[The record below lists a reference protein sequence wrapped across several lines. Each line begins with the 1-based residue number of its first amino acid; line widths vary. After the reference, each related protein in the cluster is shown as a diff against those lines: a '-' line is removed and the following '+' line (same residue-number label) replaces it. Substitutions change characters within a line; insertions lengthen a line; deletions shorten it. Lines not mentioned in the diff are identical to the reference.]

1 MNIESTLK
9 QRWLSVLIVNVIN
22 VVSTWYQ
29 VEKLKLNWYMLIG
42 VVLALKWGFLFYI
55 NIWLSWFHQHFKLS
69 LKLLLVSTQSQRY
82 FIVEFNGDS
91 MLISSRPTSWSYFNI
106 YQCWNN
112 VECFLGCFFSVLSE
126 NIGKPLFFS
135 CS

>member
-22 VVSTWYQ
+22 VGFNVISGWKIK
-29 VEKLKLNWYMLIG
+29 VELIYVIG